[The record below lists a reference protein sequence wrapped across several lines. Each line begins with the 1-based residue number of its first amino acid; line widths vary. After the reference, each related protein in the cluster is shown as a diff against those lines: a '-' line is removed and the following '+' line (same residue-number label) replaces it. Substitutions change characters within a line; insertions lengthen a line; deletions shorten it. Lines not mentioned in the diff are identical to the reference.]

1 MDQQTKAR
9 CAQAS
14 IARDSSLAMCRVSC
28 SYYLGKHVI
37 FSSTQIFAPTSLQ
50 TIMSFRELVIAEDKL
65 MKTLGYLPPPFLL
78 SIFNF
83 LYSDCKKK
91 KKNLLC
97 GITSKFF
104 CFPSHKHYTSSVFPR
119 VTTFQKYPAGLWPV
133 LSHVPSQPSEYYQC
147 VERSNLAV
155 SGGMCPMA
163 SCSVPHL
170 VQSI

>member
-104 CFPSHKHYTSSVFPR
+104 VSLAINIIQAVCFP
-119 VTTFQKYPAGLWPV
+119 G
-133 LSHVPSQPSEYYQC
+133 
-147 VERSNLAV
+147 
-155 SGGMCPMA
+155 
-163 SCSVPHL
+163 
-170 VQSI
+170 